1 MDDARDRVSAAAF
14 WEDLYARGHDGWDL
28 GQPAPPLAAWLAAGG
43 RFAPAGAGD
52 AARVAVPGCG
62 RGHDARLL
70 ARAGYRV
77 AGFDFAAA
85 AVGEARDLARAE
97 GVPVSFEQRDVFT
110 LAADHPGAFD
120 GVWEYTCFC
129 AIDPGRREEYVRLV
143 HALLR
148 PGGTLLGCFFPLREG
163 GDGPPFPVSR
173 PEIERVLAPWF
184 DVLEAGPPA
193 ESVEQRRGLEWLVR
207 ARRREAAGGTTA

>member
-1 MDDARDRVSAAAF
+1 MGNAIDRVSAPAF
-14 WEDLYARGHDGWDL
+14 WEDLYARGQDGWEL
-28 GQPAPPLAAWLAAGG
+28 RQPAPPLATWLAGGG
-43 RFAPAGAGD
+43 RFEPARPGG

-77 AGFDFAAA
+77 DGFDFAEA
-85 AVGEARDLARAE
+85 AVEQARALARAD
-97 GVPVSFEQRDVFT
+97 GVDVTFEQRDVFT
-110 LAADHPGAFD
+110 LAADRAGVFD

-129 AIDPGRREEYVRLV
+129 AIDPGRREEYAQLV
-143 HALLR
+143 HAILR
-148 PGGTLLGCFFPLREG
+148 PGGTLLACFFPLRDG
-163 GDGPPFPVSR
+163 TDGPPFPVSR

-184 DVLEAGPPA
+184 AIVEAAAPV

-207 ARRREAAGGTTA
+207 ARRREPAGRAR